1 MRKIR
6 FSEVSWSLLT
16 NWVGKEDLRGRID
29 PALWGEELGPV
40 GGDVEQETLT
50 RPLQGHRPHQQGE
63 HHEVRKQRREPDDLN
78 REKKG
83 IFLKWVQFN
92 IVVCFDNYDRE

>member
-1 MRKIR
+1 MKSQD
-6 FSEVSWSLLT
+6 FFT
-16 NWVGKEDLRGRID
+16 YWVGKEDLRGRID
-29 PALWGEELGPV
+29 PALRRVELGPV
-40 GGDVEQETLT
+40 GGDVEQKTLT
-50 RPLQGHRPHQQGE
+50 RPLQGHRPHQQSE
-63 HHEVRKQRREPDDLN
+63 HHEVRKQCREPDDLN